1 MREPSE
7 TSGPAAASVH
17 LIASKDTWIE
27 GGAVRQLEQTARL
40 PGMRAAVGLPDL
52 HPGTG
57 YPIGAAFLSE
67 LVYPALVGNDI
78 GCGMGLWQTDQ
89 AMRKFKSERAAERLS
104 GLEGPWDGDL
114 DGWRA
119 EQGLAPSAF
128 DQALGTIGGGN
139 HFAEIQA
146 VAEVLDATAFAAL
159 NLDPERLL
167 LLVHSG
173 SRGLGE
179 SVLRAVIDQHGHQ
192 GLAPAATAARDY
204 LQAHDHAVHWA
215 EANRRLIATRLLNAL
230 GMDAERLLDVWH
242 NLVQPIDWAGETL
255 WLHRKGAAPAD
266 RGPVVIPG
274 SRGTL
279 SYLVEPLLQS
289 RLPFAPATDPSLRSL
304 AHGAGRKWK
313 RGEARPR
320 LSTLQRP
327 EDLRKT
333 ALGGQVICDDKELL
347 YDEAPEAYKAV
358 DRVVADLVDA
368 GLCRVIATLRP
379 VLTYKLR
386 RAAGLRDRQRAHKP
400 HGARKP
406 KRDRR

>member
-1 MREPSE
+1 MVLQKTTAR
-7 TSGPAAASVH
+7 
-17 LIASKDTWIE
+17 LIASPDIWIE
-27 GGAVRQLEQTARL
+27 GEALRQLEQTAAL

-52 HPGTG
+52 HPGKG

-67 LVYPALVGNDI
+67 RIYPALVGNDI
-78 GCGMGLWQTDQ
+78 GCGMGLWQTDL
-89 AMRKFKSERAAERLS
+89 AIRKFKPERAAERLT

-114 DGWRA
+114 AHWRVDH
-119 EQGLAPSAF
+119 GLTPTAF

-139 HFAEIQA
+139 HFAEWQTL
-146 VAEVLDATAFAAL
+146 AEVLDPSAL
-159 NLDPERLL
+159 AELDLDPERLL

-179 SVLRAVIDQHGHQ
+179 SVLRAVIDRHGHL
-192 GLAPAATAARDY
+192 GLEPESTAARDY
-204 LQAHDHAVHWA
+204 LKAHDQAIHWA
-215 EANRRLIATRLLNAL
+215 EANRRLIARRLLNAL
-230 GMDAERLLDVWH
+230 GTEAERRLDVWH

-279 SYLVEPLLQS
+279 SYLVKPLIQP
-289 RLPFAPATDPSLRSL
+289 RLKSAPETDASLRSL

-313 RGEARPR
+313 RGEARGR
-320 LSTLQRP
+320 LSARQRP
-327 EDLRKT
+327 DDLQKT
-333 ALGGQVICDDKELL
+333 ALGGHVICEDKELL

-379 VLTYKLR
+379 VLTYKVR
-386 RAAGLRDRQRAHKP
+386 HPAHKQP
-400 HGARKP
+400 GARKT
-406 KRDRR
+406 KRGRR